1 LLKKELWGY
10 LFEKEKKKQ
19 FLLEIGPRLPFW
31 PNWPSQPDPL
41 TLPAFDRPQLTPTV
55 WRPITGIDCPGGTL

>member
-19 FLLEIGPRLPFW
+19 FLLEIGPRVPFW
-31 PNWPSQPDPL
+31 PSWPSRPDPL
-41 TLPAFDRPQLTPTV
+41 TLPVSDRL
-55 WRPITGIDCPGGTL
+55 